1 MVRRLISALIWDI
14 SGLWNSS
21 DGRDYREKR
30 IVISRF
36 LTPYIDTQFLH
47 FELNCN
53 SYKHSS
59 LFSRDIL
66 KVPTGLNSSLSS
78 SGTISTASVSTQIPQ
93 LDQNGDLL
101 EDTKSE
107 CNSTEK
113 EMAAIKNN
121 RNGKVRN
128 CTSHFFPEYDH

>member
-1 MVRRLISALIWDI
+1 M
-14 SGLWNSS
+14 
-21 DGRDYREKR
+21 
-30 IVISRF
+30 
-36 LTPYIDTQFLH
+36 
-47 FELNCN
+47 
-53 SYKHSS
+53 
-59 LFSRDIL
+59 
-66 KVPTGLNSSLSS
+66 PTGLNSLSS

-128 CTSHFFPEYDH
+128 CMSHFFLLQNMTIRVIPNERRMNII